1 MKLTK
6 KEIEY
11 KKQKAISDK
20 FYQQYTDRFN
30 SHKVS
35 ERYLKYQHFIQEIIP
50 LLDVPHLSAVGKE
63 LKLLIKIQNILDE
76 NYAIKGQTLNT
87 HPISKSTH

>member
-11 KKQKAISDK
+11 KERKAILDK

-30 SHKVS
+30 SPKVS
-35 ERYLKYQHFIQEIIP
+35 ARYLKYQHFIQDIIP
-50 LLDVPHLSAVGKE
+50 ELDVPFSTSARKE
-63 LKLLIKIQNILDE
+63 LKLLIKIQKILDE
-76 NYAIKGQTLNT
+76 DYAIKGQTLNT